1 MKENEPAKREYR
13 QSWRI
18 AITGGTGMIGRAVG
32 RELERLGHE
41 VVVVSRSG
49 REGTVFWDP
58 EAKRFEVE
66 KLEGCRAVIHLAGE
80 PIAQRWTGEVREK
93 IYSSRVRGTRLL
105 VEGLGRLAT
114 PPEVLLCASGINYYP
129 ATGFGAALGEDAGPG
144 GDFLSRVCL
153 HWEQEAA
160 KAERH
165 GTRVRSLRTAVVL
178 SPEGGALA
186 KLLPIFRA
194 GGGGRIASGRQ
205 PFPWISISDYV
216 SICLHLL
223 FRSTASGAFNVVS
236 PGRVTNSE
244 FVRTLARV
252 LKRPCVL
259 PVPRTAIRLAF
270 GEMGSKTLVEGVDAV
285 PAALLGD
292 GFRFEHSN
300 LESALA
306 ELLDLG

>member
-1 MKENEPAKREYR
+1 MKANAPTKNENP

-32 RELERLGHE
+32 RELGRLGHE

-49 REGTVFWDP
+49 RGGTVFWDP
-58 EAKRFEVE
+58 EEQRFEAE
-66 KLEGCRAVIHLAGE
+66 KLEGCRAVIHLSGE
-80 PIAQRWTGEVREK
+80 PIAQRWTGEVRER
-93 IYSSRVRGTRLL
+93 IYSSRVRATRLL

-114 PPEVLLCASGINYYP
+114 PPEVLLSASGINYYP
-129 ATGFGAALGEDAGPG
+129 ATEFGAALDEEAGPG

-153 HWEQEAA
+153 HWEQEAF
-160 KAERH
+160 KAERI
-165 GTRVRSLRTAVVL
+165 GTRVRVLRTAVVL

-186 KLLPIFRA
+186 RLLPVFRA
-194 GGGGRIASGRQ
+194 GAGGRIASGRQ
-205 PFPWISISDYV
+205 PFPWVSIDDYV
-216 SICLHLL
+216 SICRHLL

-236 PGRVTNSE
+236 PGRVTNAE

-292 GFRFEHSN
+292 GFRFRHSN
-300 LESALA
+300 LEGALA
-306 ELLDLG
+306 HLLDR